1 MIKKKRKIKVCFA
14 KIWKPAG
21 RDICSFED
29 KRLTKTWQVFQIGGR
44 NFFLLLVDRFFTQ
57 KNKKSSGTTRV

>member
-21 RDICSFED
+21 RDIGSFED
-29 KRLTKTWQVFQIGGR
+29 KRLTKTWQVFH
-44 NFFLLLVDRFFTQ
+44 FLLTDFSLKKTKKALVRPAF
-57 KNKKSSGTTRV
+57 S